1 MTVIW
6 EIKTFTFEEKLAQF
20 RGALVEV
27 LGFVVLGAA
36 EDVLPSLVV
45 ELPSLVVEPA
55 LLAVVLPLLDD
66 ELHGDGVVLA
76 VVVAVAEVPHELTA
90 LRRASKRLQLLLP
103 SSVIVL
109 TIVSSANDKAKPSR
123 SLTRNKFKP
132 YFLMLLYFNFEWMSG
147 LFLANFL

>member
-6 EIKTFTFEEKLAQF
+6 EIKAFTFEEKLAQF

-27 LGFVVLGAA
+27 LGLVVLGAA

-55 LLAVVLPLLDD
+55 LLAVVLPL
-66 ELHGDGVVLA
+66 HGDGVVLA
-76 VVVAVAEVPHELTA
+76 VVVAVVEVPHELTA

-103 SSVIVL
+103 LSVIVL
-109 TIVSSANDKAKPSR
+109 TIVSSAN
-123 SLTRNKFKP
+123 
-132 YFLMLLYFNFEWMSG
+132 
-147 LFLANFL
+147 

>member
-20 RGALVEV
+20 RGALGEV
-27 LGFVVLGAA
+27 LGLAGVVLGAA
-36 EDVLPSLVV
+36 EDVLPPLAV
-45 ELPSLVVEPA
+45 LPPLVVEPA

-90 LRRASKRLQLLLP
+90 LRRASKRLQLLLE

-109 TIVSSANDKAKPSR
+109 TIVSSAN
-123 SLTRNKFKP
+123 
-132 YFLMLLYFNFEWMSG
+132 
-147 LFLANFL
+147 